1 MASWCNDPEFPSD
14 ERVTRT
20 RDALAKAKTESQA
33 MIALSDADTATL
45 REIEA
50 EYFFHPGSAEDLRE
64 RIVAAHL
71 QYISMMGAQ
80 ALHTKLVTSD
90 VVAGPWQSGPSFST
104 QNVTDNLDGTETV
117 TVTDNL
123 LVSASPAHYLR
134 VRISVP

>member
-90 VVAGPWQSGPSFST
+90 VVAGWAAGVLSEWLPGY
-104 QNVTDNLDGTETV
+104 TDFRAEWGGQYRIRQ
-117 TVTDNL
+117 L
-123 LVSASPAHYLR
+123 L
-134 VRISVP
+134 